1 MLCKSLTYN
10 NIHYLSVGLSNKKQT
25 LKFTMNKSAST
36 ISSDG
41 DTSIKVDKLDN
52 IIDSYVSFIKMDIEG
67 AEQDAIE
74 GAKKTIK
81 KYHPR
86 LAISAYHKADDIWKI
101 PELILAIRSDYKIYL
116 RHYTEGFTET
126 VIFFIPA

>member
-1 MLCKSLTYN
+1 
-10 NIHYLSVGLSNKKQT
+10 
-25 LKFTMNKSAST
+25 MNKSAST